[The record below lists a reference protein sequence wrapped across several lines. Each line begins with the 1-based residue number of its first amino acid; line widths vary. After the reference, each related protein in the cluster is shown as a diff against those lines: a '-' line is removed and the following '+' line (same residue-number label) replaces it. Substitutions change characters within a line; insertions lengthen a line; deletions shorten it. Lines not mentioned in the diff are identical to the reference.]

1 MEPKN
6 CPFCKSL
13 ENDVL
18 IDKTFFSGIQGA
30 YVVCECGA
38 KGPYKHIDYVDSEE
52 IAELDSEEIE
62 DYMVEKAVDAWNN
75 RG

>member
-6 CPFCKSL
+6 CPFCNSN

-18 IDKTFFSGIQGA
+18 IDKTFFAGVMGT

-38 KGPYKHIDYVDSEE
+38 RGPYASMEDVDADEVT
-52 IAELDSEEIE
+52 ELDSEEIE
-62 DYMVEKAVDAWNN
+62 DFMVEKAVDAWNE
-75 RG
+75 RV